1 MIIDYKYFM
10 LNWRIV
16 FLLFH
21 KLAIQQRQLCRI
33 FNFKFIEMSKSHFF
47 IKFFLILTIILV
59 SSSCSKAPV
68 SDKLDIS
75 YQKYIMPNGLQVILH
90 ADHSD
95 PMISYA
101 IMYHVG
107 SSRET
112 PGKTGFAHLFEH
124 LLFGGSE
131 NVPSGTFDK
140 IIEGVGGT
148 NNGFTQR
155 DITTYYEM
163 FPKNALEKILWLES
177 DRMGFF
183 INSVTPHT
191 LSLQQNVVSNEKR
204 QREDNTPYG
213 FTDYVV
219 DKNLYPAD
227 HPYNWEVIGEM
238 ADLKNASLEDV
249 KAYYGKFYGPNN
261 ATLVLAGDFNADSV
275 KILINK
281 YFGEIK
287 SHGEVAKRSA
297 IIPVLAKTVKLYHED
312 NFANVP
318 EITMVWP
325 VTQSYQKDTYALDFL
340 AKVLAD
346 GKKAPL
352 YKVLVKEKKLTSN
365 TSAYNSSSEL
375 AGEFTIT
382 IRANEGKTLK
392 EIEAA
397 VFEAFDRFEKD
408 GITEKDIE
416 RVKAS
421 SEKVFY
427 EGITSVLG
435 KSFQLAFYNTFL
447 NDPGYIEKDIENIKA
462 VNMNDVKMVYNKYI
476 KDKPHVVTSF
486 VPKGKIDLIADGSV
500 PAGVKEENI
509 KEASQ
514 VEIAKTGDDKFV
526 KSPSI
531 ISRTVEPPA
540 GKAPEVNVPVVW
552 KAVLAN
558 GIQVYGIQNK
568 ELPLVELNLVIN
580 GGVLQDKI
588 ELPGVAGMVASVLPQ
603 GTKNKTPEELEEQ
616 TELLGSSINMYVGRE
631 EMTINAS
638 ALSRNFNK
646 TADLLKEILLE
657 PRWDTAEFSMAQ
669 TRTKNSIIQAE
680 AQPGRV
686 ASLIFN
692 KLLYGT
698 DNILGFSARGTKES
712 IEKIKLNDLKNYY
725 ENNFSPNISKIL
737 IAGNISKEQVLAAL
751 KPLET
756 EWKEKEV
763 KLTACHIPPNPEKS
777 QIYFVDIPGSRQSVI
792 YIGYLALSRNDPDYI
807 KADFVNYRL
816 GGAFTSIL
824 NQILREEKGY
834 TYGASSYFMETK
846 VKAPFLVSTSVRS
859 DATFESVKIIKDEMG
874 KYRNGITENDLQ
886 FIKNCMILSNALRFE
901 TNGALVGM
909 LATMSKYNLP
919 DDYIKEEESVI
930 NNMTIEEHKV
940 ITDKYIIPDKMYYV
954 IVGDAATQ
962 MKPLE
967 KIGFGKPILTKP

>member
-1 MIIDYKYFM
+1 MNKIRFFYRFFAI
-10 LNWRIV
+10 
-16 FLLFH
+16 
-21 KLAIQQRQLCRI
+21 LA
-33 FNFKFIEMSKSHFF
+33 
-47 IKFFLILTIILV
+47 LIAAGT
-59 SSSCSKAPV
+59 SCTNTPQPPA
-68 SDKLDIS
+68 DKLNIS
-75 YQKYIMPNGLQVILH
+75 YEKYVMPNGLQVILH
-90 ADHSD
+90 TDHSD

-107 SSRET
+107 SSREI

-183 INSVTPHT
+183 INSVTKHT
-191 LSLQQNVVSNEKR
+191 LAVQQNVVSNEKR

-219 DKNLYPAD
+219 DKNLYPAN

-249 KAYYGKFYGPNN
+249 KAYYGHFYGPNN
-261 ATLVLAGDFNADSV
+261 ATLVLAGDFNKDSV
-275 KILINK
+275 KIMINK

-287 SHGEVAKRSA
+287 PHGEVAKRSA
-297 IIPVLAKTVKLYHED
+297 MVPTLQKTVKLYHED

-325 VTQSYQKDTYALDFL
+325 APQAYQKDAYALDFL
-340 AKVLAD
+340 AKILAD

-352 YKVLVKEKKLTSN
+352 YKVLVKEKKLTSI
-365 TSAYNSSSEL
+365 TTAYNNSSEL

-382 IRANEGKTLK
+382 IRANEGKSLK
-392 EIEAA
+392 EIENAI
-397 VFEAFDRFEKD
+397 FEAFDRFEKD

-421 SEKVFY
+421 SEKAFY

-462 VNMNDVKMVYNKYI
+462 VSMNDVKMVYDKYI

-486 VPKGKIDLIADGSV
+486 VPKGKTDMIADGSL

-514 VEIAKTGDDKFV
+514 VEIANAGEDKFE
-526 KSPSI
+526 KSASSI
-531 ISRTVEPPA
+531 NRTVEPPA
-540 GKAPEVNVPVVW
+540 GKAPEVNIPAIW
-552 KAVLAN
+552 KATLTN
-558 GIQVYGIQNK
+558 GIQVFGIQNK
-568 ELPLVELNLVIN
+568 ELPLVELSLVID
-580 GGVLQDKI
+580 GGVLQDKT

-603 GTKNKTPEELEEQ
+603 GTRNKTPEELEEQ
-616 TELLGSSINMYVGRE
+616 TELLGSSINMYTGRE
-631 EMTINAS
+631 EMTVAAS
-638 ALSRNFNK
+638 SLSRNFEK
-646 TADLLKEILLE
+646 TAGLLKEIILE
-657 PRWDTAEFSMAQ
+657 PRWDTAEFTMAQ
-669 TRTKNSIIQAE
+669 TRTKNNIIQSE

-686 ASLIFN
+686 ASLLFN

-698 DNILGFSARGTKES
+698 DNIFGYNTRGTKES
-712 IEKIKLNDLKNYY
+712 IVKITLNDLKNYY
-725 ENNFSPNISKIL
+725 YKNFSPDVSKIL
-737 IAGNISKEQVLAAL
+737 IAGNVSKEEALAAL
-751 KPLET
+751 KPFET
-756 EWKEKEV
+756 EWKKKEL
-763 KLTACHIPPNPEKS
+763 KLNTYPLPPNPDKS

-792 YIGYLALSRNDPDYI
+792 YIGYLALSRNDPDFV
-807 KADFVNYRL
+807 KADFINYRL

-834 TYGASSYFMETK
+834 TYGASSYFQEMK
-846 VKAPFLVSTSVRS
+846 VKAPFAVSTSVRS
-859 DATFESVKIIKDEMG
+859 DATFESVKIIKDEMQ
-874 KYRNGITENDLQ
+874 KYRNGINENDLQ

-901 TNGALVGM
+901 TNGALVEM
-909 LATMSKYNLP
+909 LSTLSKYNLP
-919 DDYIKEEESVI
+919 DDYIMEEENI
-930 NNMTIEEHKV
+930 IKNMTIEDHKA

-962 MKPLE
+962 LNPLE
-967 KIGFGKPILTKP
+967 KIGFGKPILVKP

>member
-1 MIIDYKYFM
+1 MNKIRTSFKLLAF
-10 LNWRIV
+10 LALIV
-16 FLLFH
+16 
-21 KLAIQQRQLCRI
+21 AV
-33 FNFKFIEMSKSHFF
+33 
-47 IKFFLILTIILV
+47 T
-59 SSSCSKAPV
+59 SCTKAPQPPA
-68 SDKLDIS
+68 DKLNIS
-75 YQKYIMPNGLQVILH
+75 YEKYVMPNGLQVILH
-90 ADHSD
+90 TDHSN

-183 INSVTPHT
+183 INSVTKHT
-191 LSLQQNVVSNEKR
+191 LAVQQNVVSNEKR

-219 DKNLYPAD
+219 DKNLYPTD

-238 ADLKNASLEDV
+238 ADLKNSSIEDV
-249 KAYYGKFYGPNN
+249 KAYYGHFYGPNN

-275 KILINK
+275 KIMINK

-287 SHGEVAKRSA
+287 PHGEVAKRSA
-297 IIPVLAKTVKLYHED
+297 MIPTLTKTVKLYHED

-325 VTQSYQKDTYALDFL
+325 VPQSYQKDSYSLDFL
-340 AKVLAD
+340 AKILAD

-375 AGEFTIT
+375 AGEFTIN
-382 IRANEGKTLK
+382 IRANEEKSLK
-392 EIEAA
+392 EIESA

-408 GITEKDIE
+408 GITEKDVE

-421 SEKVFY
+421 SEKAFY

-462 VNMNDVKMVYNKYI
+462 VTVNDVKMVYDKYI
-476 KDKPHVVTSF
+476 KNKPHIVTSF
-486 VPKGKIDLIADGSV
+486 VPKGKTDMAAEGSI

-514 VEIAKTGDDKFV
+514 VEIANTGEDKFE
-526 KSPSI
+526 KSPSSI
-531 ISRTVEPPA
+531 NRTVEPPA
-540 GKAPEVNVPVVW
+540 GKAPEVNVPSVW
-552 KAVLAN
+552 KATLAN
-558 GIQVYGIQNK
+558 GIRIFGIQNK
-568 ELPLVELNLVIN
+568 ELPLVELSLVIN
-580 GGVLQDKI
+580 GGVMQDKT

-616 TELLGSSINMYVGRE
+616 TELLGSSINMYAGRE

-638 ALSRNFNK
+638 ALSRNFDK
-646 TADLLKEILLE
+646 TAGLMKEIILE

-669 TRTKNSIIQAE
+669 TATRNSIIQAE

-686 ASLIFN
+686 ASLLFN

-698 DNILGFSARGTKES
+698 NNILGYNTRGTKES
-712 IEKIKLNDLKNYY
+712 INKITLKDLKDYY
-725 ENNFSPNISKIL
+725 ENNFSPDITKIL
-737 IAGNISKEQVLAAL
+737 IAGNVTMEQALAAL
-751 KPLET
+751 KPFEA
-756 EWKEKEV
+756 EWKSKEI
-763 KLTACHIPPNPEKS
+763 KMNSYPIPANPEKS

-792 YIGYLALSRNDPDYI
+792 YTGYLALSRNDPDYV
-807 KADFVNYRL
+807 KADFINYRL

-834 TYGASSYFMETK
+834 TYGASSYFQEMK
-846 VKAPFLVSTSVRS
+846 VKAPFAVATSVRS
-859 DATFESVKIIKDEMG
+859 DATFESVKIIKEEME
-874 KYRNGITENDLQ
+874 KYRKGITENDLQ

-901 TNGALVGM
+901 TNGALIGM
-909 LATMSKYNLP
+909 LSTMSKYDLP
-919 DDYIKEEESVI
+919 DDYIKKEESVI
-930 NNMTIEEHKV
+930 NNMTIEEHKA

-962 MKPLE
+962 MNPLE
-967 KIGFGKPILTKP
+967 KIGFGKPVLVKP